1 MGHAAHEG
9 RAAVVG
15 NVFKKPG
22 EIMNLIIF
30 GPPGAGKGTQAS
42 FITSTYNAEHISTG
56 DLLRDAV
63 KRQTETGVM
72 AKSYMDKG
80 ELVPDEVVI
89 DIIREKIGSLD
100 GAGFLFDG
108 FPRTIEQARS
118 LDGMLESQNL
128 FIEAVLYLKVDED
141 EVVER
146 LLKRA
151 ELEGREDDNEGVIR
165 NRLDVYRKQTLPL
178 ADYYRSKGIFN
189 DIEGT
194 GTIDDVRERINSVV
208 SGL

>member
-1 MGHAAHEG
+1 
-9 RAAVVG
+9 
-15 NVFKKPG
+15 
-22 EIMNLIIF
+22 MNLIIF

-42 FITSTYNAEHISTG
+42 FITSAYDAEHISTG

-63 KRQTETGVM
+63 KRRTETGVM

-89 DIIREKIGSLD
+89 EITREKISGLN

-118 LDGMLESQNL
+118 LDDMLESQNL
-128 FIEAVLYLKVDED
+128 AIEAVLYLKVDED
-141 EVVER
+141 EVVKR

-151 ELEGREDDNEGVIR
+151 ELEGREDDNESVVR
-165 NRLDVYRKQTLPL
+165 NRLDVYRRQTLPL
-178 ADYYRSKGIFN
+178 ADYYRSKGVFH

-194 GTIDDVRERINSVV
+194 GAVDDVRERINSVV